1 MEQAQ
6 PRPGSFWSRFD
17 LREVRFGRNAR
28 LFLLSTLID
37 GIGFSGSQLFF
48 NFYILSLGHSREF
61 LGLVNSIPFLA
72 GLVLGL
78 PLGALSDRIGHR
90 RAMLLGLGL
99 MFSMFAVVATTSSTA
114 ILVGAIALYGVG
126 STLYYLSTTPFMAGV
141 SSTEDRPYLFSLN
154 VALQTLSSAVGN
166 LLAGFLP
173 GWLGVMLAVP
183 VDGPQVY
190 RSVLLLS
197 LAAGSL
203 SIVPLILMRD
213 QKAPAG
219 ASAQMTS
226 VRKVVRAL
234 ALPVVRKLALPNLLI
249 GIGAAIL
256 IPYMNV
262 FFKERFGLPDSM
274 LGLLFGLSA
283 ILTAAGT
290 LLGPRLAERLGSKIR
305 AVVFTQGLSIVFL
318 LLLGFWPGLIV
329 AAGAHLI
336 RAALMNMAAPLYS
349 AYGMERAPLDQRALV
364 SSVLYLTWQTGW
376 AFGPYV
382 SGFVQERWG
391 FGPLFVTTSIVYVLA
406 VTATWVFFH
415 SGEEAAGPAA
425 AVPRNA

>member
-61 LGLVNSIPFLA
+61 LGLVNSIPFFA

-90 RAMLLGLGL
+90 RAMLLGLAL
-99 MFSMFAVVATTSSTA
+99 MFSMFAVVATTPSTA
-114 ILVGAIALYGVG
+114 ILVVAIALYGVG

-141 SSTEDRPYLFSLN
+141 STTDDRPYLFSLN
-154 VALQTLSSAVGN
+154 VALQTLSSAAGN

-173 GWLGVMLAVP
+173 GWLGLMLAVP

-213 QKAPAG
+213 QKEPAG

-329 AAGAHLI
+329 AAGAHLV
-336 RAALMNMAAPLYS
+336 RAALMNMSAPLYS

-406 VTATWVFFH
+406 VTATWAFFH
-415 SGEEAAGPAA
+415 SGQEAAGPAA
-425 AVPRNA
+425 AGPRNA

>member
-1 MEQAQ
+1 MEQAP
-6 PRPGSFWSRFD
+6 PRSGSFWSRFD
-17 LREVRFGRNAR
+17 PREVRFGRNAR

-37 GIGFSGSQLFF
+37 GIAFSGSQLFF
-48 NFYILSLGHSREF
+48 NFYILAQGHSREF
-61 LGLVNSIPFLA
+61 LGLVNSIPFFT

-90 RAMLLGLGL
+90 RAMLLGLAL
-99 MFSMFAVVATTSSTA
+99 SFSMFAVVVTTPSTPVL
-114 ILVGAIALYGVG
+114 IVAIALQGVG
-126 STLYYLSTTPFMAGV
+126 NTLYYLSTTPFMTGITDTA
-141 SSTEDRPYLFSLN
+141 DRPYLFSVN
-154 VALQTLSSAVGN
+154 VGLQALSSAAGN

-173 GWLGVMLAVP
+173 GCLGLMLAVP
-183 VDGPQVY
+183 ADGPQVY
-190 RSVLLLS
+190 RAVLLVS

-203 SIVPLILMRD
+203 SIVPLVLLRD

-219 ASAQMTS
+219 ASAQMAT
-226 VRKVVRAL
+226 VRKIIQAL

-262 FFKERFGLPDSM
+262 FFKERFDLPDSM
-274 LGLLFGLSA
+274 LGLLFSLSA

-305 AVVFTQGLSIVFL
+305 AVVLTQGLSIVFL

-336 RAALMNMAAPLYS
+336 RATLMNMAAPLYS
-349 AYGMERAPLDQRALV
+349 AYAMERAPLDQRALV

-382 SGFVQERWG
+382 SGYVQERWG
-391 FGPLFVTTSIVYVLA
+391 FGPLFVTTSVVYVLA
-406 VTATWVFFH
+406 VAATWVFFH
-415 SGEEAAGPAA
+415 SGEDLAGPAA
-425 AVPRNA
+425 GGPYNA

>member
-1 MEQAQ
+1 
-6 PRPGSFWSRFD
+6 
-17 LREVRFGRNAR
+17 V
-28 LFLLSTLID
+28 
-37 GIGFSGSQLFF
+37 
-48 NFYILSLGHSREF
+48 
-61 LGLVNSIPFLA
+61 
-72 GLVLGL
+72 
-78 PLGALSDRIGHR
+78 
-90 RAMLLGLGL
+90 
-99 MFSMFAVVATTSSTA
+99 
-114 ILVGAIALYGVG
+114 AIALQGVG
-126 STLYYLSTTPFMAGV
+126 NTLYYLSTTPFMAGV
-141 SSTEDRPYLFSLN
+141 STTDDRPYLFSLN
-154 VALQTLSSAVGN
+154 VALQTLSSAAGN

-173 GWLGVMLAVP
+173 GWLGLMLAVP

-213 QKAPAG
+213 QKEPAG

-329 AAGAHLI
+329 AAGAHLV
-336 RAALMNMAAPLYS
+336 RAALMNMSAPLYS

-391 FGPLFVTTSIVYVLA
+391 FGPLFVTTSIVYMLA
-406 VTATWVFFH
+406 VTATWAFFH
-415 SGEEAAGPAA
+415 SGQETAGPAA
-425 AVPRNA
+425 AARSAPGCAGGIGTHRSQGGRARPVVVRPGLGPDRRAGRAPQRAAREARPNPTADCQGKRAPSRCHCPGSALDVRSGAQGQCGAFRYPGAQ

>member
-1 MEQAQ
+1 
-6 PRPGSFWSRFD
+6 
-17 LREVRFGRNAR
+17 
-28 LFLLSTLID
+28 
-37 GIGFSGSQLFF
+37 
-48 NFYILSLGHSREF
+48 
-61 LGLVNSIPFLA
+61 
-72 GLVLGL
+72 
-78 PLGALSDRIGHR
+78 
-90 RAMLLGLGL
+90 
-99 MFSMFAVVATTSSTA
+99 
-114 ILVGAIALYGVG
+114 
-126 STLYYLSTTPFMAGV
+126 
-141 SSTEDRPYLFSLN
+141 
-154 VALQTLSSAVGN
+154 
-166 LLAGFLP
+166 
-173 GWLGVMLAVP
+173 MLAVP

-349 AYGMERAPLDQRALV
+349 AYGMERAPFDQRALV

-406 VTATWVFFH
+406 VTATWLFFH

-425 AVPRNA
+425 AV